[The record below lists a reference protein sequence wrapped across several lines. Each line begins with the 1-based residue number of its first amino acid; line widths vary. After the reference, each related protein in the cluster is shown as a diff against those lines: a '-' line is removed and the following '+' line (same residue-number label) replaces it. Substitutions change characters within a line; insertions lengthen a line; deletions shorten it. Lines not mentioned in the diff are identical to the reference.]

1 MVRIVPSTHF
11 QSSKRVVQKQTQAQ
25 STIQA
30 WWQAVSAHCERFF
43 EDSVGFNREHSPRK
57 INNLMVALK
66 REYTAIE
73 NAECPRGALAARYD
87 LLKAM
92 SDMIASFEASL
103 SDNNW
108 DAVQHLHDGLVH
120 LQYLHFTLESLNLT
134 FDVAV

>member
-1 MVRIVPSTHF
+1 MVSILPSPQF
-11 QSSKRVVQKQTQAQ
+11 QSSKRAVQKRTQAQ
-25 STIQA
+25 SSVQL
-30 WWQAVSAHCERFF
+30 WWQTVSAHCERFF
-43 EDSVGFNREHSPRK
+43 ADSVGFNREHSPRK

-66 REYTAIE
+66 QEYTAIE
-73 NAECPRGALAARYD
+73 SADCPKGALAARYD

-103 SDNNW
+103 SNNNW
-108 DAVQHLHDGLVH
+108 DAVQHLYEGLIH